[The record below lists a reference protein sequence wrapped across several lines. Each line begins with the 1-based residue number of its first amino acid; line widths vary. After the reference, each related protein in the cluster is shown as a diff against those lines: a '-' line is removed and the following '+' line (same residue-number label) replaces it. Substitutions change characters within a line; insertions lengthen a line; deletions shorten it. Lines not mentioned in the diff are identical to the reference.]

1 MATRSRTPASRSTR
15 ESGLFPHPHH
25 DHGRC
30 AADAMRTAEV
40 LCAKRGARLTDI
52 RRRVLTE
59 VWTSHAPIGA
69 YDILAGLN
77 ANRGKIAPMAV
88 YRALDFLME
97 HGLVHRLA
105 SLNAF
110 IGCASASERHTA
122 HFLICRAC
130 KSATEMDA
138 AAVTRAVKKTLSAH
152 GFTPEAEII
161 EIQGLCAHC
170 TKAGARRA

>member
-1 MATRSRTPASRSTR
+1 MASRARKPHPASSRT
-15 ESGLFPHPHH
+15 GIFPHPHH
-25 DHGRC
+25 DHARC
-30 AADAMRTAEV
+30 TADALRTAEAV
-40 LCAKRGARLTDI
+40 CAKRGARLTDI
-52 RRRVLTE
+52 RRRVLTS
-59 VWTSHAPIGA
+59 VWSSHAPIGA

-77 ANRGKIAPMAV
+77 ADSGKIAPMAV

-110 IGCASASERHTA
+110 VGCALADERHTA

-130 KSATEMDA
+130 KSATEMDG
-138 AAVTRAVKKTLSAH
+138 AAVTRAVKKTLTAH
-152 GFTPEAEII
+152 GFIPEIEII

-170 TKAGARRA
+170 SDQDVRS